1 MDEEPSDLP
10 EGTRPT
16 TLGHV
21 HLKVRNLDRAVEFYR
36 DVIGLDVRERHDRF
50 AFLSFGDHHHDLAL
64 QAVGTDPSDP
74 TDPGPTPSVGLYHA
88 AFEVPSAA
96 ALSAVYERLQAR
108 DVLVS
113 PVDHGISQALYFDD
127 PDGNGLEVY
136 RDTRAESDRERWEG
150 KNERFDPDDL
160 GE

>member
-1 MDEEPSDLP
+1 MDEDPP
-10 EGTRPT
+10 GVPAGARPA

-21 HLKVRNLDRAVEFYR
+21 HLKVRDLDRAVEFYR
-36 DVIGLDVRERHDRF
+36 EVVGLDVRERHGSD
-50 AFLSFGDHHHDLAL
+50 AFLSFGDRHHDLAL
-64 QAVGTDPSDP
+64 QAVGSDAA
-74 TDPGPTPSVGLYHA
+74 GPTPEPSVGLYHA

-96 ALSAVYERLQAR
+96 ALSAVHERLR
-108 DVLVS
+108 THDVMVS
-113 PVDHGISQALYFDD
+113 PVDHGISRALYFDD

-136 RDTRAESDRERWEG
+136 HDTRDERDREEWDG